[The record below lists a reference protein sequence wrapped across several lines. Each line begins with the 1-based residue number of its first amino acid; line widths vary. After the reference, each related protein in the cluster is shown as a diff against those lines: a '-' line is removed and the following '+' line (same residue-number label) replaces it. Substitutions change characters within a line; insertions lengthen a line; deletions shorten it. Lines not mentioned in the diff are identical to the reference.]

1 MAVFTSAQAKA
12 VIVKS
17 AEKTFYPDSGSFK
30 EWIFVV
36 EDGKG
41 NVYEWVETSALLGF
55 TPSSSARVLTPSQ
68 IGNYIHA
75 YLSGGLN
82 AAGSASYTGV
92 TKLSSDLESKVGS
105 TADYK
110 DIPERLMAN
119 NLFQA
124 TAAAAK
130 AIDLPNAADDEE
142 ITYESLIAEDGDD
155 GNSANW
161 D

>member
-12 VIVKS
+12 VIVKT

-92 TKLSSDLESKVGS
+92 TKLSSDLTNTIPSENGGTEISIHNIVS
-105 TADYK
+105 ELSADGGTSNGLCT
-110 DIPERLMAN
+110 ISFSVRV
-119 NLFQA
+119 QRWG
-124 TAAAAK
+124 T
-130 AIDLPNAADDEE
+130 
-142 ITYESLIAEDGDD
+142 ESLTLDLDLD
-155 GNSANW
+155 KLVSTS
-161 D
+161 